1 MYLVFDEANFVAP
14 SQNIDQLLQIDFKY
28 IFDSYYSLI
37 TFFIL
42 KKMIFYFT
50 FIEYIK
56 NILCNL
62 KTINLLKA
70 KRVVLKHG
78 VPNGIP

>member
-42 KKMIFYFT
+42 KKMIFF
-50 FIEYIK
+50 
-56 NILCNL
+56 LH
-62 KTINLLKA
+62 LLS
-70 KRVVLKHG
+70 
-78 VPNGIP
+78 I

>member
-56 NILCNL
+56 
-62 KTINLLKA
+62 
-70 KRVVLKHG
+70 KHL
-78 VPNGIP
+78 V

>member
-1 MYLVFDEANFVAP
+1 MYLVFDGANFVAP

-37 TFFIL
+37 AFFIL
-42 KKMIFYFT
+42 KKIIFYFT

-56 NILCNL
+56 NI
-62 KTINLLKA
+62 
-70 KRVVLKHG
+70 
-78 VPNGIP
+78 

>member
-1 MYLVFDEANFVAP
+1 MYLVFDGANFVAP

-56 NILCNL
+56 NI
-62 KTINLLKA
+62 
-70 KRVVLKHG
+70 
-78 VPNGIP
+78 

>member
-1 MYLVFDEANFVAP
+1 MYLVFDGANFVAP

-50 FIEYIK
+50 FMEYIK
-56 NILCNL
+56 NI
-62 KTINLLKA
+62 
-70 KRVVLKHG
+70 
-78 VPNGIP
+78 